1 MWRKVQRCEYFRCVK
16 LESLPITVVDIR
28 KATQSDKI
36 LSQVLHFTRE
46 GWPHSPTE
54 ELKPYFS
61 RRQEISIEDNC
72 LLWGIRVIIP
82 NSLRKYLLTE
92 LHKDHPGIVKMKV
105 LARGHMWWPGMDD
118 EIEKVAKSCEAC
130 LEAKQAPAK
139 APLQPWTWPSKPW
152 QRIHIDYAGP
162 FMGKSFLL
170 AIDAH
175 SKWGEVF
182 EMSSTTTSKTIE
194 TLRQTFCSLWS
205 ASSVGLG
212 QWTSIHFRRICCV
225 PKEKWG

>member
-1 MWRKVQRCEYFRCVK
+1 MAAYDYDIEFRPTARHANADGLSRLPLGGSYVEEGPEVRVFQVRQ

-105 LARGHMWWPGMDD
+105 LARGHVWWPGMDD

-130 LEAKQAPAK
+130 LEAKQK
-139 APLQPWTWPSKPW
+139 
-152 QRIHIDYAGP
+152 
-162 FMGKSFLL
+162 LL
-170 AIDAH
+170 SNPGH
-175 SKWGEVF
+175 GRVSRG
-182 EMSSTTTSKTIE
+182 
-194 TLRQTFCSLWS
+194 
-205 ASSVGLG
+205 SVY
-212 QWTSIHFRRICCV
+212 I
-225 PKEKWG
+225 